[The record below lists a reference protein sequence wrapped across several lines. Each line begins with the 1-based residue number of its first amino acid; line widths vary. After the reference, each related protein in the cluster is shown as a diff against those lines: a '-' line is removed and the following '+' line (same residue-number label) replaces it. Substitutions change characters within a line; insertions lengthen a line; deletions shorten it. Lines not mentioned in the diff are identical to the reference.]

1 MVKISLN
8 RYSDSENILLET
20 LRDVWPALMNLAT
33 SKEWELKPFVF
44 SFDPLSFVCHLL
56 ANKIVNFVFCPLT
69 GATRGP
75 RMKYE
80 NKINLFPPGW
90 AGRSA
95 LMAATQV
102 QVAVISQVSVLP
114 FFAVTSSPKSF

>member
-1 MVKISLN
+1 MRI
-8 RYSDSENILLET
+8 ET
-20 LRDVWPALMNLAT
+20 LC
-33 SKEWELKPFVF
+33 FY
-44 SFDPLSFVCHLL
+44 FDPLSFVCHLL

-90 AGRSA
+90 AGRCPNGRYTGPGGCYLSG
-95 LMAATQV
+95 LSFTFFRCNE
-102 QVAVISQVSVLP
+102 LP
-114 FFAVTSSPKSF
+114 